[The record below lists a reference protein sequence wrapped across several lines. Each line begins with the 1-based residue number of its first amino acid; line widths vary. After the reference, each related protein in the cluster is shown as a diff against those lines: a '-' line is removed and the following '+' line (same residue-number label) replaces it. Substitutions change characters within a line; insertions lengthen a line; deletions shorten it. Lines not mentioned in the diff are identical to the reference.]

1 MDGACAI
8 KLSFKKKKDFKTCE
22 SNVELSGVGY
32 KEPLKKIFFFFLEG
46 VIV

>member
-1 MDGACAI
+1 M
-8 KLSFKKKKDFKTCE
+8 LFVVCE

-32 KEPLKKIFFFFLEG
+32 KEPIFFLFFILEG